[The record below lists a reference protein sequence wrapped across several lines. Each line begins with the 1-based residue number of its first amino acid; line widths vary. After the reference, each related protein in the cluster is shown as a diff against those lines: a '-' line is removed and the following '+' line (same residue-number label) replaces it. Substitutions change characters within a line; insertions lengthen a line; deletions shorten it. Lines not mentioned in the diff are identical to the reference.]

1 MHHAVVDRWSSGH
14 SLLHARDGRVK
25 VLVCLGFL
33 AAVATTPRL
42 TALYAAGYGLAA
54 LAAVMV
60 ARLPLGA
67 LLVRAAVVLPFSGTF
82 ALVSLLAGDS
92 PRAVALLAKSYL
104 SAVAVLILVG
114 STPLPTILRSLERLR
129 APRLVVLVVQF
140 LYRYLFV
147 ISEQAQHMRLAALS
161 RGGWRFRSAAGA
173 IAVLFARSY
182 ARAEGVHRAMLARGF
197 QGHLTLLA
205 PVRADWRDGLLLAGG
220 WALIAFLRW
229 GLEGVWSR

>member
-1 MHHAVVDRWSSGH
+1 VHHAVVDRWSSGH

-147 ISEQAQHMRLAALS
+147 LTEEVLRMKQARDCRRVRRAPMKEEWRLLGSMLGTLLLRSFERAERMYQAMLS
-161 RGGWRFRSAAGA
+161 RGYVGEFPVFAPRRFS
-173 IAVLFARSY
+173 
-182 ARAEGVHRAMLARGF
+182 
-197 QGHLTLLA
+197 
-205 PVRADWRDGLLLAGG
+205 WRDL
-220 WALIAFLRW
+220 AFLCGLVVIVAATFRW
-229 GLEGVWSR
+229 S